1 MIYEVV
7 IGVEVHAQLRT
18 KSKLFCGCGTMFGLS
33 ANSQTCP
40 LCLGLPGT
48 LPVINRV
55 AVEMAVR
62 AGLALN
68 CTISANNLFARKNYF
83 YPDLPKGYQISQY
96 EAPICEHGWI
106 EIAASEGKKRVR
118 IRRAHLEEDAGKSV
132 HVTGMNGSRVDLN
145 RAGTP
150 LLEIVTEPDL
160 RSADEVV
167 AYLKGLR
174 DVLMYL
180 EVCDGNM
187 DEGSFRCEPNL
198 SLRPLGQREFGT
210 KVELKNINSFKFV
223 KDAVEYEI
231 KRQTKVLN
239 EGGKIHQETRLWNLD
254 RGETAVMRSKEEA
267 HDYRYFPDPDL
278 VPLKLE
284 KEWIEGCRKQV
295 IELPAARMQ
304 RFVDDFALSEYDA
317 GVLTASKAVADYFE
331 ACVKLFNQP
340 KTVSNW
346 VMGELTREL
355 NNSGSDASASPV
367 SPERLVDLLRL
378 VEQGTISLKAARE
391 IFPEVYSSGKTPEQI
406 VQEKGLVQVSDEGA
420 LDKIIEDVLAKNPT
434 QAAQFKEGKQQVLGF
449 LVGQVMKASG
459 GKANPGKVNELL
471 KQKLGGVLYARPV
484 ISLEELAQQ
493 QPLNTDQ
500 AKVKFQLT
508 NREQSVI
515 EHLAKG
521 WTNKEIANAL
531 QITEETVKE
540 HIKHIMQKTN
550 STTRTGIL
558 DHVFNS

>member
-18 KSKLFCGCGTMFGLS
+18 KSKLFCGCGTTFGLS
-33 ANSQTCP
+33 ANSQACP
-40 LCLGLPGT
+40 VCLGLPGT
-48 LPVINRV
+48 LPVINQ
-55 AVEMAVR
+55 AAIEMAVR

-68 CTISANNLFARKNYF
+68 CTIATNNVFARKNYF

-96 EAPICEHGWI
+96 ESPICEHGWI
-106 EIAASEGKKRVR
+106 EIAGNDGTKRVR

-132 HVTGMNGSRVDLN
+132 HVTGTNGSRVDLN

-187 DEGSFRCEPNL
+187 EEGSFRCEPNL
-198 SLRPLGQREFGT
+198 SLRPLGQKEFGT

-223 KDAVEYEI
+223 KEAVEYEI
-231 KRQTKVLN
+231 KRQTKVLS
-239 EGGKIHQETRLWNLD
+239 EGGRINQETRLWNLD

-284 KEWIEGCRKQV
+284 KEWIEGCHKHV
-295 IELPAARMQ
+295 TELPAARLQ
-304 RFVDDFALSEYDA
+304 RFVSEFALSEYDA

-331 ACVKLFNQP
+331 SCVKLFNQP

-346 VMGELTREL
+346 VMGELMREL
-355 NNSGSDASASPV
+355 NTSGVDASVSPV
-367 SPERLVDLLRL
+367 PPERLVSLLQL
-378 VEQGTISLKAARE
+378 VEHGTISLKVARE
-391 IFPEVYSSGKTPEQI
+391 IFPDVYSSGKTPEQI
-406 VQEKGLVQVSDEGA
+406 VQEKGLIQVSDEGA
-420 LDKIIEDVLAKNPT
+420 LDKIIAEVLEKNPA
-434 QAAQFKEGKQQVLGF
+434 QVAQFKQGKQQVLGF

-471 KQKLGGVLYARPV
+471 RKKLG
-484 ISLEELAQQ
+484 
-493 QPLNTDQ
+493 
-500 AKVKFQLT
+500 
-508 NREQSVI
+508 
-515 EHLAKG
+515 
-521 WTNKEIANAL
+521 
-531 QITEETVKE
+531 
-540 HIKHIMQKTN
+540 
-550 STTRTGIL
+550 
-558 DHVFNS
+558 

>member
-18 KSKLFCGCGTMFGLS
+18 KSKMFCGCGTTFGLP

-40 LCLGLPGT
+40 VCLGLPGT
-48 LPVINRV
+48 LPVINKV

-68 CTISANNLFARKNYF
+68 CTIGEQNRFARKNYF

-106 EIAASEGKKRVR
+106 EIAAGDGKKRIR
-118 IRRAHLEEDAGKSV
+118 IRRAHLEEDAGKNV
-132 HVTGMNGSRVDLN
+132 HETGTSGSRVDLN

-150 LLEIVTEPDL
+150 LLEIVTEPDM

-167 AYLKGLR
+167 DYLKGLR

-198 SLRPLGQREFGT
+198 SLRPLGQKEFGI

-223 KDAVEYEI
+223 KDAIEYEI

-239 EGGKIHQETRLWNLD
+239 EGGKVQQETRLWNLD

-278 VPLKLE
+278 VPLKLD
-284 KEWIEGCRKQV
+284 KEWIEGFRSSV
-295 IELPAARMQ
+295 PELPAARGS
-304 RFVDDFALSEYDA
+304 RFVSDYGLPEYDA
-317 GVLTASKAVADYFE
+317 SILTASKGIADYFE
-331 ACVKLFNQP
+331 ACVALFNQS

-346 VMGELTREL
+346 VMGELTRAL
-355 NNSGSDASASPV
+355 NNSGTDVSASPV
-367 SPERLVDLLRL
+367 SPERLVSLLEM
-378 VEQGTISLKAARE
+378 VEKGTISLKVARE
-391 IFPEVYSSGKTPEQI
+391 IFPELYGSAKSPEQI
-406 VQEKGLVQVSDEGA
+406 VQEKGLTQVSDEGA
-420 LDKIIEDVLAKNPT
+420 LETVIADVLTKNPS
-434 QAAQFKEGKQQVLGF
+434 QVAQFKEGKQQVLGF
-449 LVGQVMKASG
+449 LVGQIMKASG

-471 KQKLGGVLYARPV
+471 KKKLA
-484 ISLEELAQQ
+484 
-493 QPLNTDQ
+493 
-500 AKVKFQLT
+500 
-508 NREQSVI
+508 
-515 EHLAKG
+515 
-521 WTNKEIANAL
+521 
-531 QITEETVKE
+531 
-540 HIKHIMQKTN
+540 
-550 STTRTGIL
+550 
-558 DHVFNS
+558 

>member
-18 KSKLFCGCGTMFGLS
+18 KSKLFCGCGTMFGLT

-48 LPVINRV
+48 LPVLNQA

-68 CTISANNLFARKNYF
+68 CTIAANNLFARKNYF

-106 EIAASEGKKRVR
+106 EIAANEGKRRVR

-132 HVTGMNGSRVDLN
+132 HVAGMNGSRVDLN

-167 AYLKGLR
+167 AYLKSLR

-198 SLRPLGQREFGT
+198 SLRPLGQKEFGT

-223 KDAVEYEI
+223 KDAIEYEI
-231 KRQTKVLN
+231 KRQTKVLS
-239 EGGKIHQETRLWNLD
+239 EGGKINQETRLWNLE

-284 KEWIEGCRKQV
+284 KEWIEGCRKHV
-295 IELPAARMQ
+295 TELPAARLQ
-304 RFVDDFALSEYDA
+304 RFVSEFALSEYDA

-331 ACVKLFNQP
+331 SCVRLFNQP

-346 VMGELTREL
+346 VMGELTREW
-355 NNSGSDASASPV
+355 NNSGTDASASPV
-367 SPERLVDLLRL
+367 SPERLVSLLQM
-378 VEQGTISLKAARE
+378 VEKGTVSLKVARE
-391 IFPEVYSSGKTPEQI
+391 IFPEVYSSGKAPEQI
-406 VQEKGLVQVSDEGA
+406 VQEKGLIQVSDEGA
-420 LDKIIEDVLAKNPT
+420 LDKIIDEVLAKNPT
-434 QAAQFKEGKQQVLGF
+434 QVAQFKEGKQQVLGF
-449 LVGQVMKASG
+449 LVGQVMKSSS
-459 GKANPGKVNELL
+459 GKANPGKVNDLL
-471 KQKLGGVLYARPV
+471 KKKLGA
-484 ISLEELAQQ
+484 
-493 QPLNTDQ
+493 
-500 AKVKFQLT
+500 
-508 NREQSVI
+508 
-515 EHLAKG
+515 
-521 WTNKEIANAL
+521 
-531 QITEETVKE
+531 
-540 HIKHIMQKTN
+540 
-550 STTRTGIL
+550 
-558 DHVFNS
+558 

>member
-1 MIYEVV
+1 MTYEVV

-18 KSKLFCGCGTMFGLS
+18 KSKLFCGCGTRFGLT

-48 LPVINRV
+48 LPVINRA

-68 CTISANNLFARKNYF
+68 CTIAANNLFARKNYF

-96 EAPICEHGWI
+96 EEPICEHGWI
-106 EIAASEGKKRVR
+106 EIVPADGKPRRVR

-132 HVTGMNGSRVDLN
+132 HVAGANGSRVDLN

-198 SLRPLGQREFGT
+198 SLRPVGQKEFGT

-223 KDAVEYEI
+223 KDAIEYEI
-231 KRQTKVLN
+231 KRQTKVLS
-239 EGGKIHQETRLWNLD
+239 EGGKINQETRLWNLD

-278 VPLKLE
+278 VPLKLDR
-284 KEWIEGCRKQV
+284 EWIEGCRKQV
-295 IELPAARMQ
+295 TELPAARLQ
-304 RFVDDFALSEYDA
+304 RFVREFALSEYDA
-317 GVLTASKAVADYFE
+317 GVLTASRAVADYFE
-331 ACVKLFNQP
+331 TAVKLFNQP

-355 NNSGSDASASPV
+355 NNSGTDASVSPV
-367 SPERLVDLLRL
+367 PPERLVSLLQL
-378 VEQGTISLKAARE
+378 VEQGTISLKVARE
-391 IFPEVYSSGKTPEQI
+391 IFPEIYSSGKTPEQI

-420 LDKIIEDVLAKNPT
+420 LDQIIVDVLAKNPS
-434 QAAQFKEGKQQVLGF
+434 QVAQFKEGKQQVLGF
-449 LVGQVMKASG
+449 LVGQVMKSSG

-471 KQKLGGVLYARPV
+471 KKKLAG
-484 ISLEELAQQ
+484 
-493 QPLNTDQ
+493 
-500 AKVKFQLT
+500 
-508 NREQSVI
+508 
-515 EHLAKG
+515 
-521 WTNKEIANAL
+521 
-531 QITEETVKE
+531 
-540 HIKHIMQKTN
+540 
-550 STTRTGIL
+550 
-558 DHVFNS
+558 